1 MRLVSIF
8 DGVQGRQ
15 ANERDDRSS
24 PIQESLM

>member
-15 ANERDDRSS
+15 ANERDDRSRV
-24 PIQESLM
+24 LFKNL